1 MYKKPL
7 PLGKSI
13 HHLNGEN
20 KTKCNSSKR
29 YNMFFFNGNISR
41 PFTYNILRSQTTG
54 LSMNK
59 NKTKKVEGSI
69 DMRNQNSVVLRCPNY
84 LEIEEAI
91 L

>member
-1 MYKKPL
+1 MVKIKPNVIAQK
-7 PLGKSI
+7 GI
-13 HHLNGEN
+13 
-20 KTKCNSSKR
+20 TC
-29 YNMFFFNGNISR
+29 FFFNGNISG

>member
-1 MYKKPL
+1 MVKVKLKSKYLKK
-7 PLGKSI
+7 
-13 HHLNGEN
+13 
-20 KTKCNSSKR
+20 
-29 YNMFFFNGNISR
+29 YNMCFFQHHAISCL
-41 PFTYNILRSQTTG
+41 FTYNILRSQTTG